1 MPPRNRGDHEPGSVE
16 AITPRPLH
24 IEVADR
30 LRDLITQG
38 ELAAGDRL
46 NERLLAERFTI
57 SRTPL
62 REAIRMLAAEGLVRL
77 LPNRGAVVCPITLA
91 DARDMFEVM
100 AALEALAGEL
110 ACKRATDGEIAEIAA
125 LHDQMRIH
133 HEKRDLKVYFRFNQC
148 IHQKI
153 IDCAG
158 NAELTAIYRRVSVRL
173 RRPRYMA
180 NLSKERWDQAMGEH
194 EKILE
199 ALIER
204 DQKRLKALL
213 AEHLKRKFE
222 VIEDGLATEENAA
235 EAGAGE

>member
-1 MPPRNRGDHEPGSVE
+1 PPAPRYACRRVFGYSRPQSTGKASMPLRNRGDREAGSIE
-16 AITPRPLH
+16 AVTPRPLH

-46 NERLLAERFTI
+46 NERLLTERFTI

-110 ACKRATDGEIAEIAA
+110 ACKRAADGDNAEIAA

-133 HEKRDLKVYFRFNQC
+133 HEN
-148 IHQKI
+148 
-153 IDCAG
+153 
-158 NAELTAIYRRVSVRL
+158 
-173 RRPRYMA
+173 
-180 NLSKERWDQAMGEH
+180 
-194 EKILE
+194 
-199 ALIER
+199 
-204 DQKRLKALL
+204 
-213 AEHLKRKFE
+213 
-222 VIEDGLATEENAA
+222 
-235 EAGAGE
+235 